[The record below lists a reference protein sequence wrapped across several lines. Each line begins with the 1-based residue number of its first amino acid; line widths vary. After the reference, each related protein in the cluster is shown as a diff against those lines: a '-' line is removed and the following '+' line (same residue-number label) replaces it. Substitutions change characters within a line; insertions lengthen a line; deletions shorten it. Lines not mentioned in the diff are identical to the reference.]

1 MFEMRFVQGR
11 YAIGMAVVLAM
22 LFGTSCS
29 KVLSVSDE
37 ERSSR
42 TVLVYLGGDNNLSG
56 EVAQKREALRRGRR
70 SFPGGEVL
78 LYEDTGSGARLLRIA
93 PGGIL
98 ETVADYGAENSA
110 SAAVFGRVLRDVLSG
125 YPADGYGLVFFSH
138 GSGWLPAGS
147 LQNPR
152 RAASPA
158 TGSPS
163 SLASSGSRSMGWDDG
178 GGEDMPGGMTH
189 AEMELDEFA
198 AAIPDG
204 TLDFIIFEACLMAGV
219 EVAYALRG
227 KAEYLLASPAEI
239 ISPGFTPVYPEALG
253 YLLDRSQSTDLSL
266 KAFGERYM
274 THVHTLEGDYRS
286 ATLSVVSTQELDL
299 LAARTR
305 ELHLSFTGRT
315 DIINELQHFDRP
327 GSYGDSPAVARYFDL
342 GQWAEAADS
351 PASYAS
357 WREQL
362 ERTIVWKA
370 CTEHFLPNQNGFAIR
385 HYSGLTTYTEQE
397 ELPALNEYYRTTAW
411 YRALWHGTASE

>member
-1 MFEMRFVQGR
+1 
-11 YAIGMAVVLAM
+11 
-22 LFGTSCS
+22 
-29 KVLSVSDE
+29 
-37 ERSSR
+37 
-42 TVLVYLGGDNNLSG
+42 
-56 EVAQKREALRRGRR
+56 
-70 SFPGGEVL
+70 
-78 LYEDTGSGARLLRIA
+78 
-93 PGGIL
+93 
-98 ETVADYGAENSA
+98 
-110 SAAVFGRVLRDVLSG
+110 
-125 YPADGYGLVFFSH
+125 
-138 GSGWLPAGS
+138 
-147 LQNPR
+147 
-152 RAASPA
+152 
-158 TGSPS
+158 
-163 SLASSGSRSMGWDDG
+163 
-178 GGEDMPGGMTH
+178 
-189 AEMELDEFA
+189 
-198 AAIPDG
+198 
-204 TLDFIIFEACLMAGV
+204 
-219 EVAYALRG
+219 
-227 KAEYLLASPAEI
+227 
-239 ISPGFTPVYPEALG
+239 
-253 YLLDRSQSTDLSL
+253 
-266 KAFGERYM
+266 M